1 MKKIFLFALLS
12 SFGLSLTYGQQTNNQ
27 YSITDKLPK
36 VIYKDL
42 KERDLAKIE
51 VLGKQYSSET
61 GLTLKTDS
69 IKTVEANKEKQAIV
83 IGITA
88 DYKPDFITLSDLR
101 KNYTNVQ
108 SDRVIF
114 QIEDKIIQ
122 DDPNTVFVDIS
133 NIMTIFVSP
142 VKFIGDLDDLYMVT
156 LKVRNE
162 KNIEAISTIRIR

>member
-1 MKKIFLFALLS
+1 M
-12 SFGLSLTYGQQTNNQ
+12 
-27 YSITDKLPK
+27 
-36 VIYKDL
+36 IYKDL

-51 VLGKQYSSET
+51 VLGKLYASET

-69 IKTVEANKEKQAIV
+69 IETVEASKEKQAIV

-101 KNYTNVQ
+101 KKYTNVQ

-122 DDPNTVFVDIS
+122 DDPNTVYVDIS
-133 NIMTIFVSP
+133 NIMKIFVSP
-142 VKFIGDLDDLYMVT
+142 VKFIGDLDDLYMIT

-162 KNIEAISTIRIR
+162 KNMKDISTIRIR